1 MKHLLTPLLLL
12 IGLTGLA
19 QPTYLDLF
27 IQFDQYPGETSWT
40 LTQDTIPLI
49 TSPDYGFQEYVG
61 GTTEQTLFLESGVEY
76 TFTITDDFGDGIC
89 CGFGAGY
96 FTLGNECEGLVIE
109 NLEFGDS
116 IAEYTFTL
124 GPCAF
129 SPPTANVT
137 FRVDLA
143 NAPPGIEVPGVL
155 GSWNGWQV
163 IPMTLGGNGIW
174 FADVEVPLGNH
185 LWKFA
190 DFDNPEIQEL
200 PTGANDLPCF
210 QFDQFGFI
218 NRTLNITE
226 EDEIILPPY
235 CWESCLPCGAIPGC
249 TNFNAP
255 NWNPWANYDDGSC
268 VAETVECA
276 PGETFIKIIVTPDNF
291 GAETSWILYGDFGA
305 VESAPVGT
313 YAGAAPGIPLTT
325 TVCVPVDQPYDIVIQ
340 DSYGD
345 GLCGS
350 CATNNPNLVNGNI
363 VILDCNGNEL
373 YNLQD
378 EYPDGNYGY
387 MGGSPPF
394 TPSTCETAIAIE
406 GCTDSDYVEYNP
418 EATNNDGSCLT
429 PVVLGCLDETQFNYN
444 PDANTE
450 DELLVCDFTLTIKD
464 GVGDGWFGSWLGI
477 WTIWC

>member
-1 MKHLLTPLLLL
+1 MV
-12 IGLTGLA
+12 LTGLA

-61 GTTEQTLFLESGVEY
+61 GTTEQTLFLEAGVEY

-174 FADVEVPLGNH
+174 FADVEVPLGNP
-185 LWKFA
+185 FM
-190 DFDNPEIQEL
+190 EI
-200 PTGANDLPCF
+200 CRF
-210 QFDQFGFI
+210 
-218 NRTLNITE
+218 
-226 EDEIILPPY
+226 
-235 CWESCLPCGAIPGC
+235 
-249 TNFNAP
+249 
-255 NWNPWANYDDGSC
+255 
-268 VAETVECA
+268 
-276 PGETFIKIIVTPDNF
+276 
-291 GAETSWILYGDFGA
+291 
-305 VESAPVGT
+305 
-313 YAGAAPGIPLTT
+313 
-325 TVCVPVDQPYDIVIQ
+325 
-340 DSYGD
+340 
-345 GLCGS
+345 
-350 CATNNPNLVNGNI
+350 
-363 VILDCNGNEL
+363 
-373 YNLQD
+373 
-378 EYPDGNYGY
+378 
-387 MGGSPPF
+387 
-394 TPSTCETAIAIE
+394 
-406 GCTDSDYVEYNP
+406 
-418 EATNNDGSCLT
+418 
-429 PVVLGCLDETQFNYN
+429 
-444 PDANTE
+444 
-450 DELLVCDFTLTIKD
+450 
-464 GVGDGWFGSWLGI
+464 
-477 WTIWC
+477 